1 MSHPEPRLRVA
12 LGGFSHETNSF
23 SPHPADQSA
32 LDAAP
37 LLRGEEIV
45 AAHIGSRSPT
55 AGFLDA
61 AEQDG
66 QVDVVPLVSA
76 SLTPMGLV
84 TDDVF
89 ELVVGQLV
97 EGLTDGGP
105 WDAVYLDLHGAGVSR
120 SHPDMDGEI
129 LRRVRRAVG
138 PDTVVATTLD
148 MHANVS
154 PLMIQQAD
162 LVNLY
167 QTNPHLDTR
176 ERATE
181 CARLAF
187 AAARG
192 DIRPVQ
198 HVVQL
203 PLAINILRQGTD
215 DDPVRSLLAEARRIT
230 AAEGLLFL
238 GIGLG
243 YPYSDSPKMGA
254 TVVALGDHDREA
266 TAAAAER
273 LARQVWD
280 RRDDL
285 QGQAPT
291 AAEAADIVA
300 DRPGPIVLLDVG
312 DNVGGGTGGDS
323 TVLPRALRDRGVD
336 GVFLVL
342 TDAAAAAAA
351 HAAGEGASVS
361 LRAGGRSAE
370 GIGEPFPIQ
379 GTVRSLSD
387 GRFTQRGTS
396 HGGRP
401 HQHVGPTA
409 VIDVPGFG
417 DVMLTTLPFMPFSVE
432 PYAAVGVEIERFRVI
447 VAKGVIAPRA
457 AFTSIAREFLLVD
470 TPGISTA
477 DFQRF
482 DYTHRRSPMFPFEP
496 DTTFED
502 RVSVGS
508 DRGV

>member
-1 MSHPEPRLRVA
+1 MPNPAPVDDERRLRVA

-23 SPHPADQSA
+23 SPHPADQAA
-32 LDAAP
+32 LAAAP
-37 LLRGEEIV
+37 LLRGDEV
-45 AAHIGSRSPT
+45 VSAHIGSRSPT

-66 QVDVVPLVSA
+66 KVDVVPLVSA

-89 ELVVGQLV
+89 ETVVGELV
-97 EGLTDGGP
+97 EGLTTGGP

-129 LRRVRRAVG
+129 LRRVRQAVG
-138 PDTVVATTLD
+138 PDTIVATTLD

-154 PLMIQQAD
+154 PQMIEQAD

-167 QTNPHLDTR
+167 QTNPHLDTH
-176 ERATE
+176 ERASE

-192 DIRPVQ
+192 EIRPVQ
-198 HVVQL
+198 HIVQL
-203 PLAINILRQGTD
+203 PLVINILRQGTD
-215 DDPVRSLLAEARRIT
+215 DEPVRSLLAEARRL
-230 AAEGLLFL
+230 ADAEGLAFL

-254 TVVALGDHDREA
+254 TVVAIGDGDSG
-266 TAAAAER
+266 AAAGAAER
-273 LARQVWD
+273 LAQRVWEQ
-280 RRDDL
+280 REEL
-285 QGQAPT
+285 QGDAPDASE
-291 AAEAADIVA
+291 AAEIVFGQ
-300 DRPGPIVLLDVG
+300 PGPIVLLDVG

-323 TVLPRALRDRGVD
+323 TVLPEALRRRGVD
-336 GVFLVL
+336 GVFVVL
-342 TDAAAAAAA
+342 TDPDAAEAA
-351 HAAGEGASVS
+351 HDAGVGATVS
-361 LRAGGRSAE
+361 LLAGGRSAE
-370 GIGEPFPIQ
+370 GIGDPFQ
-379 GTVRSLSD
+379 VEGTVRSLSD

-409 VIDVPGFG
+409 VVDIPGFG
-417 DVMLTTLPFMPFSVE
+417 SVMLTTLPFMPFSIE
-432 PYAAVGVEIERFRVI
+432 PYAAVGVEIADYRVI

-457 AFTSIAREFLLVD
+457 AFTSIARRFLLVD

-482 DYTHRRSPMFPFEP
+482 QYAHRRSPMFPFEP

-502 RVSVGS
+502 RSG
-508 DRGV
+508 